1 MCPRA
6 HHHRP
11 ESHTGGVSSLC
22 QELVPGRRLVGCSDS
37 VFREKLAHVVGCFEM
52 GYLSI
57 RPNNMRRGGATQLF
71 QDSAVSTSLPTEA
84 DGWASAHVAESQGRS
99 SAVGTSAL
107 DSLAARAIRCTGQRL
122 QKVGDKNFIAGSS
135 TARWTHLLCSLCVC
149 HSLLLGSWL
158 LWRQSPE

>member
-1 MCPRA
+1 MARLRNTKTSGRA
-6 HHHRP
+6 SAHELIIIDQKVP
-11 ESHTGGVSSLC
+11 QAALWSLC

-37 VFREKLAHVVGCFEM
+37 VFLEKLAHVVGCFEM
-52 GYLSI
+52 GNLSI

-122 QKVGDKNFIAGSS
+122 QKVDGQQLY
-135 TARWTHLLCSLCVC
+135 R
-149 HSLLLGSWL
+149 
-158 LWRQSPE
+158 R